1 MKKKEKPNISLSNK
15 FVELFQKEVELAYL
29 EEKVEHPKHYT
40 RGKVECI
47 DACEAAAEGAEGK
60 IAQWIGHI
68 IRYVWRF
75 RFKHKDP
82 MEDLLKAK
90 FYLNKLIEHYAQD
103 KTKDK

>member
-1 MKKKEKPNISLSNK
+1 MEELKVVGVVRDAMKKKEKPN
-15 FVELFQKEVELAYL
+15 
-29 EEKVEHPKHYT
+29 KVEHPKHYT
-40 RGKVECI
+40 QGKVECI

-82 MEDLLKAK
+82 MQDLLKAR
-90 FYLNKLIEHYAQD
+90 FFLNKLIEHYAQD
-103 KTKDK
+103 KTKNK